1 MPSFLRFPAAD
12 RQPAVGAV
20 RSAGAAVPG
29 TNVVDVSNRHLTRV
43 LSPDYLDGLPE
54 WSDDELRARRTE
66 CHELEEAA
74 SYLRRLTQTH
84 LDIIGA
90 ELVGRRRGETSD
102 STLVERLTRVLSAS
116 GEALSGARGRLMSD
130 DPRDDQESWAE
141 GRARNAMGGHAI
153 ESIGE
158 LDDAALA
165 LLTESLIQL
174 EQDVSSE
181 RRRLH
186 EIYDAIQGELV
197 QRYKTGRSSVDR
209 LLR

>member
-1 MPSFLRFPAAD
+1 M
-12 RQPAVGAV
+12 VE
-20 RSAGAAVPG
+20 VP
-29 TNVVDVSNRHLTRV
+29 NRHLTRV
-43 LSPDYLDGLPE
+43 LSPDYLDGLQE
-54 WSDDELRARRTE
+54 WSDDEVRARRTE

-90 ELVGRRRGETSD
+90 ELSGRRRGKAAGG
-102 STLVERLTRVLSAS
+102 TLVEQLTQVLSAGGDAS
-116 GEALSGARGRLMSD
+116 RVAGGRLMSD
-130 DPRDDQESWAE
+130 DPRDDQEAWAE
-141 GRARNAMGGHAI
+141 GRARNVMGGHAI
-153 ESIGE
+153 ESIGD

-174 EQDVSSE
+174 ERDVSSE

-186 EIYDAIQGELV
+186 EVYDAIQGELV

>member
-1 MPSFLRFPAAD
+1 MIE
-12 RQPAVGAV
+12 
-20 RSAGAAVPG
+20 VP
-29 TNVVDVSNRHLTRV
+29 NRHLTRV
-43 LSPDYLDGLPE
+43 LSPDYLDGLQE
-54 WSDDELRARRTE
+54 WSDDEVRARRTE

-90 ELVGRRRGETSD
+90 ELSVRRRGRASD
-102 STLVERLTRVLSAS
+102 GTLVEQLTQVLSSGVDAS
-116 GEALSGARGRLMSD
+116 RGARGRLISD
-130 DPRDDQESWAE
+130 DPRDDQEAWAE
-141 GRARNAMGGHAI
+141 GRARNVMGGHAI
-153 ESIGE
+153 ESIGD
-158 LDDAALA
+158 LDDDALA

-174 EQDVSSE
+174 ERDVSSE

-186 EIYDAIQGELV
+186 EVYDAIQGELV

>member
-1 MPSFLRFPAAD
+1 ML
-12 RQPAVGAV
+12 
-20 RSAGAAVPG
+20 G
-29 TNVVDVSNRHLTRV
+29 TSVADVSNRHLTRV

-54 WSDDELRARRTE
+54 WSDDEVRARRTE

-90 ELVGRRRGETSD
+90 ELDGRRRGKSPD
-102 STLVERLTRVLSAS
+102 STVVERLTRVLSS
-116 GEALSGARGRLMSD
+116 GGEASRGARGRLMSD
-130 DPRDDQESWAE
+130 NPRDDQEAWAE
-141 GRARNAMGGHAI
+141 GRARKAMGGHAI
-153 ESIGE
+153 ESIGD

-174 EQDVSSE
+174 ERDVSGE

-186 EIYDAIQGELV
+186 EVYDAIQGELV

>member
-1 MPSFLRFPAAD
+1 
-12 RQPAVGAV
+12 VT
-20 RSAGAAVPG
+20 VPG
-29 TNVVDVSNRHLTRV
+29 TSVVDVPNRHLTRV

-54 WSDDELRARRTE
+54 WSDDEVRARRAE
-66 CHELEEAA
+66 CHDLEEAA

-90 ELVGRRRGETSD
+90 ELDSRRRGDTTD
-102 STLVERLTRVLSAS
+102 MTVVERLTRVLSSTREAS
-116 GEALSGARGRLMSD
+116 PGARGRLVSD
-130 DPRDDQESWAE
+130 NPRDDQEAWAE
-141 GRARNAMGGHAI
+141 GRARTALGGHAI
-153 ESIGE
+153 ESIGG

-165 LLTESLIQL
+165 VLTESLIQL
-174 EQDVSSE
+174 ERDVSSE

>member
-1 MPSFLRFPAAD
+1 MT
-12 RQPAVGAV
+12 
-20 RSAGAAVPG
+20 VPG
-29 TNVVDVSNRHLTRV
+29 TSVVDVPNRHLTRV
-43 LSPDYLDGLPE
+43 LSPDYLDGLTV
-54 WSDDELRARRTE
+54 WSDDEVRARRAE

-90 ELVGRRRGETSD
+90 ELDGRRRGESPD
-102 STLVERLTRVLSAS
+102 MTLVERLTRVLTST
-116 GEALSGARGRLMSD
+116 GETSPVARGRLLSD
-130 DPRDDQESWAE
+130 DPRDDQEAWAE
-141 GRARNAMGGHAI
+141 GRTRKAMGGQAI
-153 ESIGE
+153 ESISG

-165 LLTESLIQL
+165 FLTESLIQL
-174 EQDVSSE
+174 ERDVSGE

>member
-1 MPSFLRFPAAD
+1 ML
-12 RQPAVGAV
+12 
-20 RSAGAAVPG
+20 G
-29 TNVVDVSNRHLTRV
+29 TSVADVSNRHLTRV

-54 WSDDELRARRTE
+54 WSDDEVRARRTE

-90 ELVGRRRGETSD
+90 ELDGRRRGKSRD
-102 STLVERLTRVLSAS
+102 STVVERLTRVLSS
-116 GEALSGARGRLMSD
+116 GGEASRGARGRLMSD
-130 DPRDDQESWAE
+130 NPRDDQEAWAE
-141 GRARNAMGGHAI
+141 GRARTAMGGHAI
-153 ESIGE
+153 ESTGD

-165 LLTESLIQL
+165 LLTESLVQL
-174 EQDVSSE
+174 ERDVSGE

-186 EIYDAIQGELV
+186 EVYDAIQGELV

>member
-1 MPSFLRFPAAD
+1 MT
-12 RQPAVGAV
+12 
-20 RSAGAAVPG
+20 VPG
-29 TNVVDVSNRHLTRV
+29 TSVADVPNRHLTRV
-43 LSPDYLDGLPE
+43 LSPAYLDGLPL
-54 WSDDELRARRTE
+54 WSDDEVRARRTE

-90 ELVGRRRGETSD
+90 ELDGRRRGDTSD
-102 STLVERLTRVLSAS
+102 TSDTTVVERLTRVLSS
-116 GEALSGARGRLMSD
+116 TGEASRGASGRLMSD
-130 DPRDDQESWAE
+130 NPRDDQEAWAE
-141 GRARNAMGGHAI
+141 GRARVAMGGHAI
-153 ESIGE
+153 ESIGDV
-158 LDDAALA
+158 DDAALD
-165 LLTESLIQL
+165 LLAESLIQL
-174 EQDVSSE
+174 ERDVSSE